1 MPITFKEDINQFHL
15 FNHSVSYIM
24 EITEEGFLLQV
35 YYGSRISNFLKSR
48 PYPGIDRSSFSPNP
62 YELSNETFSLD
73 VVLQELPGYDTGDY
87 REGMYEFTYPD
98 GTKATGMKYESHK
111 IVSGK
116 KKLKGLPA
124 AYVEDDTEATS
135 LEITMIDIK
144 RRVKAILLYTI
155 YEYLPVI
162 TKSVCYINESGR
174 KVILDKAYSAC
185 LDMDDNNYEMIQF
198 PGAWARE
205 KQFVRSPISNGMH
218 VLDSRR
224 GCSSLFQQPFMALVS
239 PETTEFAGEVKAFHF
254 VYSGNF
260 EIKTKVD
267 VFNQTRVL
275 VGINSYNFRW
285 VLEDGDSFQ
294 TPEVVCVYSNTG
306 LNGMSRAFHSL
317 YRDYLARGVH
327 KKKERPIL
335 INNWESTYFDF
346 NEDKIMDLVNGAKEI
361 GVELFVLDDGWFGGR
376 NSATTSLGDWFEN
389 REKLPEGLKGLAEK
403 IRASGLKFGLWF
415 EPEMVSEG
423 SELFKQHPDWH
434 IHVDDYPTSLGRNQ
448 LILDFSR
455 QEVRDE
461 IFSQMTKIL
470 DQVPIDY
477 IKWDMNRNMTEVG
490 SIGRKPERQME
501 TSHRYILGLYEIL
514 EKLTG
519 RYPQILFE
527 NCSGGGGRFDPGM
540 CYYMPQSWASD
551 NTDAYER
558 LKIQYSTSMIF
569 PTVMTCAQLSEIPNH
584 QTGRNTPLNTRAAVA
599 MSGNFGLMLNL
610 TRERQEDLVQISEY
624 ISWYKKNRQL
634 LQFGDFYRLTNPYDT
649 NAGSWMFVDPNKDKA
664 VLVYVQA
671 AIKASNPLERV
682 KLVGLDAKG
691 SYAVEGIEMSGEEL
705 MQFGLYLNVNM
716 SGDYQ
721 SQLIEVIRIK

>member
-1 MPITFKEDINQFHL
+1 MPITFKEDINQFHI

-48 PYPGIDRSSFSPNP
+48 PYPRIDRSSFSPNP
-62 YELSNETFSLD
+62 YELSNEDFSLD

-87 REGMYEFTYPD
+87 REGMFEFTYPD

-116 KKLKGLPA
+116 KKLKDLPA
-124 AYVEDDTEATS
+124 TYVEDDTEATS

-144 RRVKAILLYTI
+144 RSVKAILLYTI

-185 LDMDDNNYEMIQF
+185 LDMDDSNYEMIQF

-205 KQFVRSPISNGMH
+205 KQFVRSPLSNGMH

-224 GCSSLFQQPFMALVS
+224 GCSSLIQQPFMALVS
-239 PETTEFAGEVKAFHF
+239 PETTEFTGEVKAFHF

-267 VFNQTRVL
+267 VFNQARVL
-275 VGINSYNFRW
+275 VGINSYNFGW
-285 VLEDGDSFQ
+285 VLEDGESFQ

-317 YRDYLARGVH
+317 YRDYLARGVY

-361 GVELFVLDDGWFGGR
+361 GVELFVLDDGWFGER

-490 SIGRKPERQME
+490 SIGRKPESQVE

-599 MSGNFGLMLNL
+599 MSGNFGLMLSL

-634 LQFGDFYRLTNPYDT
+634 LQFGDFYRLVNPYDT
-649 NAGSWMFVDPNKDKA
+649 NAGSWMFVAPNKDKA

-671 AIKASNPLERV
+671 TIKASNPLERV
-682 KLVGLDAKG
+682 KLAGLNAEG
-691 SYAVEGIEMSGEEL
+691 NYAVEGIEMSGEEL

-721 SQLIEVIRIK
+721 SQLIEIVRIK